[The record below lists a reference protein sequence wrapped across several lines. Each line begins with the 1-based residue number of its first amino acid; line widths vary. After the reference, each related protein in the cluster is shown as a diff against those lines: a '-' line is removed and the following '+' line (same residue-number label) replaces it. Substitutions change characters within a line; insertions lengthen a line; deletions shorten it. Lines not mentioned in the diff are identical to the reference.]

1 MAGAVVG
8 AAGAARPQADRAYR
22 IRRVTDTVWR
32 PAYIGLGGNLGDPAV
47 RLREACSALRAMPEC
62 RALVVS
68 PFYRTAPFG
77 PVPQPDFINAVAGLL
92 TRLPPHGLLGALRS
106 LEVRLGRRPPR
117 ERWGP
122 REIDLDLL
130 VHGTTELVDAT
141 LTLPHPGVPQ
151 RDFVLYP
158 LRDIAPDL
166 WVPGSG
172 RVRDLAARV
181 EDRGAVRIG

>member
-1 MAGAVVG
+1 MPDA
-8 AAGAARPQADRAYR
+8 P
-22 IRRVTDTVWR
+22 WR
-32 PAYIGLGGNLGDPAV
+32 PAYIGLGSNLGDPA
-47 RLREACSALRAMPEC
+47 AQLRA
-62 RALVVS
+62 ALDALGASPYARSLVAS

-77 PVPQPDFINAVAGLL
+77 PVEQPHFVNAVAGLL
-92 TRLPPHGLLGALRS
+92 TRLEPHALLAELRAL
-106 LEVRLGRRPPR
+106 EQRLGRRPPR

-130 VHGTTELVDAT
+130 VHGGAECADAV
-141 LTLPHPGVPQ
+141 LTLPHPGIPQ

-166 WVPGSG
+166 WVPGQG

-181 EDRGAVRIG
+181 QDRGAEPIAWT